1 MQMKAMSIFTLLA
14 AVAAGQVSA
23 ETAAERKARCA
34 AQAEIVQQAVTLRT
48 EGKRENGTIR
58 TITRTRKGHDT
69 PYNEAI
75 SPLTGWV
82 YTLSDAQLQGDVA
95 GEFRAACEGYK
106 P

>member
-1 MQMKAMSIFTLLA
+1 MKFMSILALLA
-14 AVAAGQVSA
+14 AVLAGQASA

-34 AQAEIVQQAVTLRT
+34 AQAEIVQQAVTLRA

-58 TITRTRKGHDT
+58 TITRTRKGLAA
-69 PYNEAI
+69 PYTEAI

-82 YTLSDAQLQGDVA
+82 YTLSDAQLRGDVA
-95 GEFRAACEGYK
+95 GEFRSACEGYK